1 MLQTTALI
9 FALNLFALPMDVQ
22 WGTEGSYTAQGLF
35 LRTAAQGALVEA
47 GVSRNVLFRR
57 GGQTAWSTAKD
68 SEGKPLV
75 QALDPGTAWLFVV
88 RPNGN
93 GELVR
98 VDAPATKKPKI
109 LFVNAAKGPAAVLKL
124 GVSADGLAPGWGA
137 FVDAEVGVQTLTWS
151 WPTMPPGTDL
161 YRASS
166 AQPGQPGTIP
176 LLEGHW
182 YVAVVSGSNGQV
194 FDVTP

>member
-9 FALNLFALPMDVQ
+9 LALNLFALPMDVQ
-22 WGTEGSYTAQGLF
+22 WGAQGTYAAQGLF
-35 LRTAAQGALVEA
+35 LRTAGKGALVEP
-47 GVSRNVLFRR
+47 GVPREVLFRR
-57 GGQTAWSTAKD
+57 GGQSAWSTAKD
-68 SEGKPLV
+68 SEGKLLL
-75 QALDPGTAWLFVV
+75 QALVPGTVWLFVV

-98 VDAPATKKPKI
+98 VEAPATKNPKI

-124 GVSADGLAPGWGA
+124 GVSADRLAPGWVA

-151 WPTMPPGTDL
+151 WPTMPPGTEL
-161 YRASS
+161 YKAAST
-166 AQPGQPGTIP
+166 QPGQPGTTK

-182 YVAVVSGSNGQV
+182 YIAVVSGSNGQV